1 MVENFSI
8 LFNRLDLLFNVCD
21 VSSVATSSLF
31 EILLAPSFM
40 NCDLLPGIFAN
51 LQSNVYFLSN
61 MKKKKK
67 KSKNY
72 VLRNEYKQAK
82 AKYEL

>member
-1 MVENFSI
+1 MVVMF
-8 LFNRLDLLFNVCD
+8 
-21 VSSVATSSLF
+21 SSVATSSLF

-61 MKKKKK
+61 IKKKNKK

>member
-1 MVENFSI
+1 MFISKE
-8 LFNRLDLLFNVCD
+8 
-21 VSSVATSSLF
+21 T
-31 EILLAPSFM
+31 E
-40 NCDLLPGIFAN
+40 
-51 LQSNVYFLSN
+51 
-61 MKKKKK
+61 KKKKK

>member
-1 MVENFSI
+1 MVVMF
-8 LFNRLDLLFNVCD
+8 
-21 VSSVATSSLF
+21 SSVATSSLF

-40 NCDLLPGIFAN
+40 NCDLLPGIFAD

-61 MKKKKK
+61 MKKKKKK

>member
-1 MVENFSI
+1 MFVMF
-8 LFNRLDLLFNVCD
+8 
-21 VSSVATSSLF
+21 SSVATSSLF

-61 MKKKKK
+61 KKKKNKK

>member
-1 MVENFSI
+1 MFVMF
-8 LFNRLDLLFNVCD
+8 
-21 VSSVATSSLF
+21 SSVATSSLF

-61 MKKKKK
+61 IKKKNKK

>member
-1 MVENFSI
+1 MFVMF
-8 LFNRLDLLFNVCD
+8 
-21 VSSVATSSLF
+21 SSVATSSLF

-51 LQSNVYFLSN
+51 FQINFYFLIKIKK
-61 MKKKKK
+61 KKKKK

>member
-67 KSKNY
+67 KKKKKLFINKQIKTTKSKI
-72 VLRNEYKQAK
+72 
-82 AKYEL
+82 

>member
-1 MVENFSI
+1 MVVMF
-8 LFNRLDLLFNVCD
+8 
-21 VSSVATSSLF
+21 SSVATSSLF

-61 MKKKKK
+61 MNKKKKK

>member
-1 MVENFSI
+1 MVVMF
-8 LFNRLDLLFNVCD
+8 
-21 VSSVATSSLF
+21 SSVATSSLF

>member
-1 MVENFSI
+1 MVVMF
-8 LFNRLDLLFNVCD
+8 
-21 VSSVATSSLF
+21 SSVATSSLF

-61 MKKKKK
+61 IKKKKKK

>member
-1 MVENFSI
+1 MVVMF
-8 LFNRLDLLFNVCD
+8 
-21 VSSVATSSLF
+21 SSVATSSLF

-67 KSKNY
+67 KKKKKKSKIY